1 MGPPFNMDSDL
12 RTGVAALL
20 AHQDKYC
27 LLASI
32 ANDFASRSV
41 DDEAELDTKGLR
53 SSDTDAIVRR
63 PVGNDGRRAVR
74 NAWRLSEGPLF
85 GFPRS
90 KGLSGRVNAK
100 TA

>member
-41 DDEAELDTKGLR
+41 DDEADTARDFLR
-53 SSDTDAIVRR
+53 FLETSGDRS
-63 PVGNDGRRAVR
+63 VGTKIDN
-74 NAWRLSEGPLF
+74 PQ
-85 GFPRS
+85 
-90 KGLSGRVNAK
+90 
-100 TA
+100 